1 MYKNIF
7 TFFAAVLFA
16 TAAMAQIKTI
26 TPATAQKKLNKRNVV
41 VLDVRTTQEYKD
53 GHLPGAVHI
62 DVLDSVAFVNSISK
76 LNKNKKYVV
85 YCKSGKRSTKA
96 STILYEN
103 RFKHIWN
110 MEGGITA
117 WKGKIIQ

>member
-1 MYKNIF
+1 MHKNIF
-7 TFFAAVLFA
+7 TFFVAFLFA
-16 TAAMAQIKTI
+16 TIALAQVKTI
-26 TPATAQKKLNKRNVV
+26 TPAAAQKKLNKRNVV
-41 VLDVRTTQEYKD
+41 VLDVRTPQEYKD

-62 DVLDSVAFVNSISK
+62 DVLDSVAFVNSIGK
-76 LNKNKKYVV
+76 LNKNKKYVM

-96 STILYEN
+96 SNILYEN
-103 RFKHIWN
+103 RFKHILN

>member
-1 MYKNIF
+1 MYKIIF
-7 TFFAAVLFA
+7 TFFVALLFA
-16 TAAMAQIKTI
+16 TVAAAQVKTI
-26 TPATAQKKLNKRNVV
+26 TPATAEKKVNKRNVV
-41 VLDVRTTQEYKD
+41 VLDVRTTQEFKD
-53 GHLPGAVHI
+53 GHLPGAIHI

-76 LNKNKKYVV
+76 LNRNKKYLV

-96 STILYEN
+96 SNILYEN

-117 WKGKIIQ
+117 WKGKISQ